1 MAFINLSDRSLYLDE
16 CVLIALILG
25 AYAVWLL
32 VAWLRRSR
40 PGLRI
45 GRAVAVAFLLRL
57 IAAAA
62 LGSISIGSQLR
73 GGDED
78 TFLARAHELVNHSIT
93 SSASLDSL
101 TSELHTFL
109 FSLNYRIF
117 HPDPP
122 LLMLRVEMITFSVI
136 GVTLLAAAVYELAGA
151 RAARVAA
158 WILACEPA
166 NVFFSSLLHKE
177 PLMYMAEGAVA
188 FGGAVFWTRGKLW
201 AFVPIVFGC
210 LVATATRPYVGWFLA
225 AAAVAVILHASLTRQ
240 RGARS
245 VLIAGTMVLLIAA
258 FFPLVLNASSHKS
271 LQSLQ
276 ESQNANAQDTSA
288 NLSLESV
295 DYSSRGK
302 LITNLP
308 QRVSDV
314 IFKPYPW
321 QTQNASQRL
330 GVLGTLVM
338 LIALGFL
345 IVAVARDGRLV
356 IQRAAPLIYPALF
369 MLVAYSLSAGNAGT
383 AYRYRTH
390 VVGILLCLVVV
401 LWFGRREEQ
410 AAPAPSDRLRWQA
423 LETEPRLAK

>member
-1 MAFINLSDRSLYLDE
+1 MHLSDRSLYLDE
-16 CVLIALILG
+16 CVLIALGVG
-25 AYAVWLL
+25 AYALWLL
-32 VAWLRRSR
+32 AAGLRRSR
-40 PGLRI
+40 ADLRI
-45 GRAVAVAFLLRL
+45 GRAVAVAFVVRV

-62 LGSISIGSQLR
+62 LGAVSIGSQLR
-73 GGDED
+73 GGDEN
-78 TFLARAHELVNHSIT
+78 TFLSRAHDLADHSIT
-93 SSASLDSL
+93 TSASLDKL

-109 FSLNYRIF
+109 FSLNFRILS
-117 HPDPP
+117 PDIP

-136 GVTLLAAAVYELAGA
+136 GLTFLAAAVYELAGA
-151 RAARVAA
+151 RAARIAA
-158 WILACEPA
+158 WILALEPA

-225 AAAVAVILHASLTRQ
+225 AAAVAVILHAALTRQ

-258 FFPLVLNASSHKS
+258 FFPLVWNASSHKS

-276 ESQNANAQDTSA
+276 QSQEANAENTSA
-288 NLSLESV
+288 NLSLERV
-295 DYSSRGK
+295 DYSTRDK

-308 QRVSDV
+308 ERVSDV
-314 IFKPYPW
+314 ILKPYPW
-321 QTQNASQRL
+321 QTQNASQQL

-338 LIALGFL
+338 LIAVGFL

-356 IQRAAPLIYPALF
+356 MQRAAPLIYPAVF

-401 LWFGRREEQ
+401 LWFGRRAEQ
-410 AAPAPSDRLRWQA
+410 VAPAPSERLRWQA
-423 LETEPRLAK
+423 LETEPKLAK